1 MPPLMGY
8 SASGTRAALV
18 MSALLALA
26 SLAACGKEI
35 GDSCAFDTDCDSNGT
50 RTCVDATAG
59 YGGYCSI
66 LGCDYS
72 TCPDEAVCIR
82 FFTGGFSN
90 RACTNDMACDADE
103 LCAIEG
109 HCVPRSSEVRYC
121 MKTCGDNGDC
131 RDGYEC
137 RDFALA
143 REHGGQAVLA
153 PPTQLTKDTAP
164 KFCAVAPST

>member
-1 MPPLMGY
+1 MGY
-8 SASGTRAALV
+8 FASPRRAALV
-18 MSALLALA
+18 TSALLAFATLA
-26 SLAACGKEI
+26 IGCGKEI
-35 GDSCAFDTDCDSNGT
+35 GDSCSFDTDCNTNGT

-59 YGGYCSI
+59 FGGYCSI

-72 TCPDEAVCIR
+72 TCPDEAACIR
-82 FFTGGFSN
+82 FFTGGF
-90 RACTNDMACDADE
+90 TNKTCSDDTMCSDDE
-103 LCAIEG
+103 LCTIEG

-131 RDGYEC
+131 RGGYEC

-143 REHGGQAVLA
+143 EQHGGEAVLA
-153 PPTQLTKDTAP
+153 PGKPVNKDTSP